1 MAKVLT
7 TDVAVDFPQ
16 GIYEISM
23 VINSG
28 SVQLSRSLVAG
39 TPFNNSDDMLFTDSV
54 IRSIRSTGGQIKA
67 VFTDATVT
75 ISDVSYK

>member
-7 TDVAVDFPQ
+7 TGVAVDFPQ